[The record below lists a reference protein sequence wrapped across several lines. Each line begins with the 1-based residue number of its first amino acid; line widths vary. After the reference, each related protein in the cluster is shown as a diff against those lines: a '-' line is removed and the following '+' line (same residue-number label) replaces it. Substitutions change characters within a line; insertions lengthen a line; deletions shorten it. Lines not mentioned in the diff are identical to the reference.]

1 MANILPLSQFLAANP
16 LVGVLGFGQSDVL
29 RRAPDDVT
37 APPVMLEREPLPLA
51 EPGPQVG
58 VRQFPNATPPLMYDQ
73 ASQNR
78 AMDMISGLIP
88 PAQGA
93 LAQQEVPGMG
103 QQDAPLIPDQPVPNM
118 WANSPPVF
126 PQGPM
131 PQQPPIPQAAMGPQ
145 PGPQPGPQQA
155 LGPQQRAFIEPQAQ
169 QVVQQGRR
177 GMSDAA
183 MWGLLSAGLGILQN
197 NYGKYGQAGPAIGAG
212 GMQGVNTFLGVR
224 QQEVENQRRDLLAQ
238 QQGEYQRA
246 QIEAQQANT
255 ALQGRRVDIEEQR
268 ERQKQLQELQS
279 RQLALMLA
287 GPDQEQQRI
296 ALANPDKYLD
306 FKVAQLKPEYK
317 ERSIKDGD
325 TAYDEYSDKG
335 GMDGTWKRVPG
346 GGKYDLRAAKGGSDI
361 SLKVAEKQ
369 GEAFTKPI
377 AEQVDVS
384 YTKAQ
389 DAVKNQ
395 RELLRIESNLK
406 DPRLISGVGAN
417 QRLAVAQV
425 AEFFGGEGADV
436 AVTRSTVQGLAE
448 LTLNS
453 RSMLKGQGQVTDR
466 EQSLLERARSGD
478 ITMTVP
484 ELKALVG
491 VFKRMNKAQYDAH
504 QDVMRRLSG
513 VKGTEQASQFYQP
526 EPFPDNAESPKPWQR
541 EY

>member
-1 MANILPLSQFLAANP
+1 
-16 LVGVLGFGQSDVL
+16 
-29 RRAPDDVT
+29 
-37 APPVMLEREPLPLA
+37 MLEREPLPLV
-51 EPGPQVG
+51 EPGPQIG
-58 VRQFPNATPPLMYDQ
+58 VRQFPNASLPTMYDQ

-78 AMDMISGLIP
+78 VMDMIGGLTPQAI
-88 PAQGA
+88 GA
-93 LAQQEVPGMG
+93 LAQQDVPGMN
-103 QQDAPLIPDQPVPNM
+103 QQEAPLVEGQLDPNG

-131 PQQPPIPQAAMGPQ
+131 PPAIPQGPMPQPPAIPQASMIGA
-145 PGPQPGPQQA
+145 PQQQELQQPA
-155 LGPQQRAFIEPQAQ
+155 PQQTAS
-169 QVVQQGRR
+169 QVMPRR
-177 GMSDAA
+177 GMSDA
-183 MWGLLSAGLGILQN
+183 MLFGLLSAGLGILQN

-224 QQEVENQRRDLLAQ
+224 QQEEENLRRQQLAD

-246 QIEAQQANT
+246 QIEAQRANT
-255 ALQGRRVDIEEQR
+255 AMQGRRVDIEEQR
-268 ERQKQLQELQS
+268 ERQKQLQDLQS

-296 ALANPDKYLD
+296 AVANPDKYLD
-306 FKVAQLKPEYK
+306 YKVAQLKPEYK
-317 ERSIKDGD
+317 ERSIKEGT
-325 TAYDEYSDKG
+325 TARDEYSTEG
-335 GMDGTWKRVPG
+335 GREGTWKPVPG

-395 RELLRIESNLK
+395 RELNRIEANLK

-526 EPFPDNAESPKPWQR
+526 EPFPDNSEPLKPWQR